1 VKKLIMIT
9 ILLSAFFSTS
19 LNAQTKQ
26 DSLEVLETVSLYN
39 QGWYEG
45 DSTKMSKALHPE
57 LVKRMIQKY
66 KDTGNDIISDLSYN
80 MMMQYVIAGYGKH
93 TPKEKQ
99 NDTVTI
105 LDIYG
110 DIATLKVD
118 SYEIVDYLQ
127 LAKFDEKW
135 KIINILWTMKPY
147 DSEK

>member
-1 VKKLIMIT
+1 MKKFIMIT
-9 ILLSAFFSTS
+9 ILLSASFSTS

-45 DSTKMSKALHPE
+45 DTTKMRKALHPE

-66 KDTGNDIISDLSYN
+66 KDTGNDIISDLTYN

-105 LDIYG
+105 LDIYNE
-110 DIATLKVD
+110 IATVKVE

-127 LAKFDEKW
+127 LAKFDGKW
-135 KIINILWTMKPY
+135 KIINILWTMKPTG
-147 DSEK
+147 SEG

>member
-1 VKKLIMIT
+1 MKKLIMII
-9 ILLSAFFSTS
+9 ILLSIIFPTV

-26 DSLEVLETVSLYN
+26 DSLEVLETVNFYN
-39 QGWYEG
+39 RGWYEG
-45 DSTKMSKALHPE
+45 DSLKMSKALHPE

-99 NDTVTI
+99 NDIISI

-110 DIATLKVD
+110 DIATVKVD
-118 SYEIVDYLQ
+118 SYEIIDYLQ
-127 LAKFDEKW
+127 LAKFDGKW
-135 KIINILWTMKPY
+135 KIINVLWTMKPN
-147 DSEK
+147 DSGN